1 MIIAVSA
8 RIFLPWAPYTL
19 SESVRRKAHDSG
31 LLTADPFLRATIRE
45 ASMKGILEDRAIRLG
60 EYIIEH
66 QSTVRDTAAVF
77 GVSKSTVHKD
87 ITTLLPK
94 LNAGLYK
101 EVRAVLDVNK
111 EERHLRGGEATK
123 HKYELLKELR
133 MKK

>member
-1 MIIAVSA
+1 
-8 RIFLPWAPYTL
+8 
-19 SESVRRKAHDSG
+19 
-31 LLTADPFLRATIRE
+31 
-45 ASMKGILEDRAIRLG
+45 MKGTLEDRAVRLG

-66 QSTVRDTAAVF
+66 QSTVRETASVF

-94 LNAGLYK
+94 LDAGLYK

-123 HKYELLKELR
+123 LKYEM
-133 MKK
+133 MKRIRNQEHGKRSEGRDIPNSSISVI

>member
-1 MIIAVSA
+1 MQ
-8 RIFLPWAPYTL
+8 
-19 SESVRRKAHDSG
+19 
-31 LLTADPFLRATIRE
+31 
-45 ASMKGILEDRAIRLG
+45 GILEDRAVRLG

-77 GVSKSTVHKD
+77 GISKSTVHKD

-101 EVRAVLDVNK
+101 EVRAVLDINK

-123 HKYELLKELR
+123 HKYEMLKELR
-133 MKK
+133 TKN

>member
-1 MIIAVSA
+1 
-8 RIFLPWAPYTL
+8 
-19 SESVRRKAHDSG
+19 
-31 LLTADPFLRATIRE
+31 
-45 ASMKGILEDRAIRLG
+45 MKGILEDRAVRLG

-66 QSTVRDTAAVF
+66 QSTVRDAAAVF

-101 EVRAVLDVNK
+101 EVRAVLDINK

-123 HKYELLKELR
+123 QKYKLLKR
-133 MKK
+133 IRHQD